1 MFRLLIP
8 SLIAVLALTACGG
21 GGDSGPSD
29 CSIVGQSSYVYD
41 ELRDSYLW
49 AEFVADGADPSAYA
63 SPSALLQD
71 LKHTLDETRF
81 GGSYSYVADQQEF
94 NSLLNEGE
102 FTGLGVRLGF
112 TDADE
117 LTALLVFS
125 GSPAADAGLT
135 RGTRILRINGEVPTS
150 DPGQP
155 NYFDTLLGAD
165 EVGVTVELEIQ
176 GPDDSSSTTVSV
188 SKAVVTIDSVQ
199 TAQVFETTGGTTVGY
214 LLFTNFFTDISRDAL
229 RQAFGTFRNAGVD
242 ELILDLRYNGGGSV
256 RTSTVLG
263 SLIAGDSVV
272 NSGDNEIFV
281 DATANDDH
289 PDLGFVER
297 FFNETEA
304 LDLDRV
310 VIIGTESTASA
321 SELVING
328 LEPFLSDVVL
338 VGSTT
343 FGKPVGQHPMN
354 FCDKTLVAVTFQT
367 LNADGQGDYF
377 DGITP
382 DCPAEDDWSR
392 PLTLESN
399 LGNEASIQT
408 ALDVITTG
416 TCPAVGKRAATFRS
430 EYLSG
435 VRALI
440 GAH

>member
-1 MFRLLIP
+1 MNRFLYLL
-8 SLIAVLALTACGG
+8 AVATLAACGG
-21 GGDSGPSD
+21 GGSSGPSD
-29 CSIVGQSSYVYD
+29 CGVVGQNSYVYD

-49 AEFVADGADPSAYA
+49 ADFVADGADPADYA

-71 LKHTLDETRF
+71 LKHSLDQTRF
-81 GGSYSYVADQQEF
+81 GGSYSYVADQAEF
-94 NSLLNEGE
+94 TSLLNEGE

-125 GSPAADAGLT
+125 GSPAANAGLE
-135 RGTRILRINGEVPTS
+135 RGTRILRIDGQVPSS

-155 NYFDTLLGAD
+155 NYFDSLLGAD
-165 EVGVTVELEIQ
+165 EAGVTVELEIQ
-176 GPDDSSSTTVSV
+176 DPDAAQSRVVSV
-188 SKAVVTIDSVQ
+188 TKAVVTIDSVQ
-199 TAQVFETTGGTTVGY
+199 NAQVFETPGGMTVGY
-214 LLFTNFFTDISRDAL
+214 LLFTNFFTEISRDAL
-229 RQAFGTFRNAGVD
+229 RDAFSDFSAAGVD
-242 ELILDLRYNGGGSV
+242 ELIVDLRYNGGGSV

-263 SLIAGDSVV
+263 SLIAGGPVI
-272 NSGDNEIFV
+272 NSGNNEIFT

-289 PDLGFVER
+289 PELGFIER
-297 FFNETEA
+297 FFDETQA
-304 LDLDRV
+304 LDLGRV
-310 VIIGTESTASA
+310 VVIGTQSTASA

-328 LEPFLSDVVL
+328 LEPFLDVVL

-343 FGKPVGQHPMN
+343 FGKPVGQHPMD

-377 DGITP
+377 DGIAP
-382 DCPAEDDWSR
+382 DCVADDDWSE
-392 PLTLESN
+392 PLSLDAN
-399 LGNEASIQT
+399 AGNEASIQT

-416 TCPAVGKRAATFRS
+416 QCPAVTKRGSSSRS

-435 VRALI
+435 MRGLI

>member
-1 MFRLLIP
+1 MNRFLYLL
-8 SLIAVLALTACGG
+8 AVATLAACGG
-21 GGDSGPSD
+21 GGSSGPSD
-29 CSIVGQSSYVYD
+29 CGVVGQNSYVYD

-49 AEFVADGADPSAYA
+49 ADFVADGADPADYA

-71 LKHTLDETRF
+71 LKHSLDQTRF
-81 GGSYSYVADQQEF
+81 GGSYSYVADQAEF
-94 NSLLNEGE
+94 TSLLNEGE

-125 GSPAADAGLT
+125 GSPAANAGLE
-135 RGTRILRINGEVPTS
+135 RGTRILRIDGQVPSS

-155 NYFDTLLGAD
+155 NYFDSLLGAD
-165 EVGVTVELEIQ
+165 EAGVTVELEIQ
-176 GPDDSSSTTVSV
+176 DPDAAQSRVVSV
-188 SKAVVTIDSVQ
+188 TKAVVTIDSVQ
-199 TAQVFETTGGTTVGY
+199 NAQVFETPGGMTVGY
-214 LLFTNFFTDISRDAL
+214 LLFTNFFTEISRDAL
-229 RQAFGTFRNAGVD
+229 RDAFSDFSAAGVD
-242 ELILDLRYNGGGSV
+242 ELIVDLRYNGGGSV

-263 SLIAGDSVV
+263 SLIAGGPVI
-272 NSGDNEIFV
+272 NSGNNEIFT

-289 PDLGFVER
+289 PELGFIER
-297 FFNETEA
+297 FFDETQA
-304 LDLDRV
+304 LDLGRV
-310 VIIGTESTASA
+310 VVIGTQSTASA

-328 LEPFLSDVVL
+328 LEPFLDVVL

-343 FGKPVGQHPMN
+343 FGKPVGQHPMD

-377 DGITP
+377 DGIAP
-382 DCPAEDDWSR
+382 DCVADDDWSE
-392 PLTLESN
+392 PLTLDAN
-399 LGNEASIQT
+399 AGNEASIQT

-416 TCPAVGKRAATFRS
+416 QCPAVTKRGSSSRS

-435 VRALI
+435 VRGLI

>member
-1 MFRLLIP
+1 MNRFLYLL
-8 SLIAVLALTACGG
+8 AVATLAACGG
-21 GGDSGPSD
+21 GGSSGPSD
-29 CSIVGQSSYVYD
+29 CGVVGQNSYVYD

-49 AEFVADGADPSAYA
+49 ADFVADGADPADYA

-71 LKHTLDETRF
+71 LKHSLDQTRF
-81 GGSYSYVADQQEF
+81 GGSYSYVADQAEF
-94 NSLLNEGE
+94 TSLLNEGE

-125 GSPAADAGLT
+125 GSPAANAGLE
-135 RGTRILRINGEVPTS
+135 RGTRILRIDGQVPSS

-155 NYFDTLLGAD
+155 NYFDSLLGAD
-165 EVGVTVELEIQ
+165 EAGVTVELEIQ
-176 GPDDSSSTTVSV
+176 DPDAAQSRVVSV
-188 SKAVVTIDSVQ
+188 TKAVVTIDSVQ
-199 TAQVFETTGGTTVGY
+199 NAQVFETPGGMTVGY
-214 LLFTNFFTDISRDAL
+214 LLFTNFFTEISRDAL
-229 RQAFGTFRNAGVD
+229 RDAFSDFSAAGVD
-242 ELILDLRYNGGGSV
+242 ELIVDLRYNGGGSV

-263 SLIAGDSVV
+263 SLIAGGPVI
-272 NSGDNEIFV
+272 NSGNNEIFT

-289 PDLGFVER
+289 PELGFIER
-297 FFNETEA
+297 FFDETQA
-304 LDLDRV
+304 LDLGRV
-310 VIIGTESTASA
+310 VVIGTQSTASA

-328 LEPFLSDVVL
+328 LEPFLDVVL

-343 FGKPVGQHPMN
+343 FGKPVGQHPMD

-377 DGITP
+377 DGIAP
-382 DCPAEDDWSR
+382 DCVADDDWSE
-392 PLTLESN
+392 PPSLDAN
-399 LGNEASIQT
+399 AGNEASIQT

-416 TCPAVGKRAATFRS
+416 QCPAVTKRGSSSRS

-435 VRALI
+435 VRGLI

>member
-1 MFRLLIP
+1 MNRFLYLL
-8 SLIAVLALTACGG
+8 AVATLAACGG
-21 GGDSGPSD
+21 GGSSGPSD
-29 CSIVGQSSYVYD
+29 CGVVGQNSYVYD

-49 AEFVADGADPSAYA
+49 ADFVADGADPADYA

-71 LKHTLDETRF
+71 LKHSLDQTRF
-81 GGSYSYVADQQEF
+81 GGSYSYVADQAEF
-94 NSLLNEGE
+94 TSLLNEGE

-125 GSPAADAGLT
+125 GSPAANAGLE
-135 RGTRILRINGEVPTS
+135 RGTRILRIDGQVPSS

-155 NYFDTLLGAD
+155 NYFDSLLGAD
-165 EVGVTVELEIQ
+165 EAGVTVELEIQ
-176 GPDDSSSTTVSV
+176 DPDAAQSRVVSV
-188 SKAVVTIDSVQ
+188 TKAVVTIDSVQ
-199 TAQVFETTGGTTVGY
+199 NAQVFETPGGMTVGY
-214 LLFTNFFTDISRDAL
+214 LLFTNFFTEISRDAL
-229 RQAFGTFRNAGVD
+229 RDAFSDFSAAGVD
-242 ELILDLRYNGGGSV
+242 ELIVDLRYNGGGSV

-263 SLIAGDSVV
+263 SLIAGGPVI
-272 NSGDNEIFV
+272 NSGNNEIFT

-289 PDLGFVER
+289 PELGFIER
-297 FFNETEA
+297 FFDETQA
-304 LDLDRV
+304 LDLGRV
-310 VIIGTESTASA
+310 VVIGTQSTASA

-328 LEPFLSDVVL
+328 LEPFLDVVL

-343 FGKPVGQHPMN
+343 FGKPVGQHPMD

-377 DGITP
+377 DGIAP
-382 DCPAEDDWSR
+382 DCVADDDWSE
-392 PLTLESN
+392 PPSLDAN
-399 LGNEASIQT
+399 AGNEASIQT

-416 TCPAVGKRAATFRS
+416 QCPAVTKRGSSSRS

-435 VRALI
+435 MRGLI

>member
-1 MFRLLIP
+1 MNRFLYLL
-8 SLIAVLALTACGG
+8 AVATLAACGG
-21 GGDSGPSD
+21 GGRSGPSD
-29 CSIVGQSSYVYD
+29 CGGVGQNSYVYD

-49 AEFVADGADPSAYA
+49 ADFVADGADPADYA

-71 LKHTLDETRF
+71 LKHSLDQTRF
-81 GGSYSYVADQQEF
+81 GGSYSYVADQAEF
-94 NSLLNEGE
+94 TSLLNEGE

-125 GSPAADAGLT
+125 GSPAANAGLE
-135 RGTRILRINGEVPTS
+135 RGTRILRIDGQVPSS

-155 NYFDTLLGAD
+155 NYFDSLLGAD
-165 EVGVTVELEIQ
+165 EAGVTVELEIQ
-176 GPDDSSSTTVSV
+176 DPDAAQSRVVSV
-188 SKAVVTIDSVQ
+188 TKAVVTIDSVQ
-199 TAQVFETTGGTTVGY
+199 NAQVFETPGGMTVGY
-214 LLFTNFFTDISRDAL
+214 LLFTNFFTEISRDAL
-229 RQAFGTFRNAGVD
+229 RDAFSDFSAAGVD
-242 ELILDLRYNGGGSV
+242 ELIVDLRYNGGGSV

-263 SLIAGDSVV
+263 SLIAGGPVI
-272 NSGDNEIFV
+272 NSGNNEIFT

-289 PDLGFVER
+289 PELGFIER
-297 FFNETEA
+297 FFDETQA
-304 LDLDRV
+304 LDLGRV
-310 VIIGTESTASA
+310 VVIGTQSTASA

-328 LEPFLSDVVL
+328 LEPFLDVVL

-343 FGKPVGQHPMN
+343 FGKPVGQHPMD

-377 DGITP
+377 DGIAP
-382 DCPAEDDWSR
+382 DCVADDDWSE
-392 PLTLESN
+392 PLSLDAN
-399 LGNEASIQT
+399 AGNEASIQT

-416 TCPAVGKRAATFRS
+416 QCPAVTKRGSSSRS

-435 VRALI
+435 MRGLI

>member
-1 MFRLLIP
+1 MNRFLYLL
-8 SLIAVLALTACGG
+8 AVATLAACGG
-21 GGDSGPSD
+21 GGSSGPSD
-29 CSIVGQSSYVYD
+29 CGVVGQNSYVYD

-49 AEFVADGADPSAYA
+49 ADFVADGADPADYA

-71 LKHTLDETRF
+71 LKHSLDQTRF
-81 GGSYSYVADQQEF
+81 GGSYSYVADQAEF
-94 NSLLNEGE
+94 TSLLNEGE

-125 GSPAADAGLT
+125 GSPAANAGLE
-135 RGTRILRINGEVPTS
+135 RGTRILRIDGQVPSS

-155 NYFDTLLGAD
+155 NYFDSLLGAD
-165 EVGVTVELEIQ
+165 EAGVTVELEIQ
-176 GPDDSSSTTVSV
+176 DPDAAQSRVVSV
-188 SKAVVTIDSVQ
+188 TKAVVTIDSVQ
-199 TAQVFETTGGTTVGY
+199 NAQVFETPGGMTVGY
-214 LLFTNFFTDISRDAL
+214 LLFTNFFTEISRDAL
-229 RQAFGTFRNAGVD
+229 RDAFSDFSAAGVD
-242 ELILDLRYNGGGSV
+242 ELIVDLRYNGGGSV

-263 SLIAGDSVV
+263 SLIAGGPVI
-272 NSGDNEIFV
+272 NSWNNEIFT

-289 PDLGFVER
+289 PELGFIER
-297 FFNETEA
+297 FFDETQA
-304 LDLDRV
+304 LDLGRV
-310 VIIGTESTASA
+310 VVIGTQSTASA

-328 LEPFLSDVVL
+328 LEPFLDVVL

-343 FGKPVGQHPMN
+343 FGKPVGQHPMD

-377 DGITP
+377 DGIAP
-382 DCPAEDDWSR
+382 DCVADDDWSE
-392 PLTLESN
+392 PLTLDAN
-399 LGNEASIQT
+399 AGNEASIQT

-416 TCPAVGKRAATFRS
+416 QCPAVTKRGSSSRS

-435 VRALI
+435 VRGLI

>member
-1 MFRLLIP
+1 MNRFLYLL
-8 SLIAVLALTACGG
+8 AVATLAACGG
-21 GGDSGPSD
+21 GGSSGPSD
-29 CSIVGQSSYVYD
+29 CGVVGQNSYVYD

-49 AEFVADGADPSAYA
+49 ADFVADGADPADYA

-71 LKHTLDETRF
+71 LKHSLDQTRF
-81 GGSYSYVADQQEF
+81 GGSYSYVADQAEF
-94 NSLLNEGE
+94 TSLLNEGE

-125 GSPAADAGLT
+125 GSPAANAGLE
-135 RGTRILRINGEVPTS
+135 RGTRILRIDGQVPSS

-155 NYFDTLLGAD
+155 NYFDSLLGAD
-165 EVGVTVELEIQ
+165 EAGVTVELEIQ
-176 GPDDSSSTTVSV
+176 DPDAAQSRVVSV
-188 SKAVVTIDSVQ
+188 TKAVVTIDSVQ
-199 TAQVFETTGGTTVGY
+199 NAQVFETPGGMTVGY
-214 LLFTNFFTDISRDAL
+214 LLFTNFFTEISRDAL
-229 RQAFGTFRNAGVD
+229 RDAFSDFSAAGVD
-242 ELILDLRYNGGGSV
+242 ELIVDLRYNGGGSV

-263 SLIAGDSVV
+263 SLIAGGPVI
-272 NSGDNEIFV
+272 NSGNNEIFT

-289 PDLGFVER
+289 PELGFIER
-297 FFNETEA
+297 FFDETQA
-304 LDLDRV
+304 LDLGRV
-310 VIIGTESTASA
+310 VVIGTQSTASA

-328 LEPFLSDVVL
+328 LEPFLDVVL

-343 FGKPVGQHPMN
+343 FGKPVGQHPMD

-377 DGITP
+377 DGIAP
-382 DCPAEDDWSR
+382 DCVADDDWSE
-392 PLTLESN
+392 PLTLDAN
-399 LGNEASIQT
+399 AGNEASIQT

-416 TCPAVGKRAATFRS
+416 QCPAVTKRGSSSRS

-435 VRALI
+435 MRGLI

>member
-1 MFRLLIP
+1 MNRFLYLL
-8 SLIAVLALTACGG
+8 AVATLAACGG
-21 GGDSGPSD
+21 GGSSGPSD
-29 CSIVGQSSYVYD
+29 CGVVGQNSYVYD

-49 AEFVADGADPSAYA
+49 ADFVADGADPADYA

-71 LKHTLDETRF
+71 LKHSLDQTRF
-81 GGSYSYVADQQEF
+81 GGSYSYVADQAEF
-94 NSLLNEGE
+94 TSLLNEGE

-125 GSPAADAGLT
+125 GSPAANAGLE
-135 RGTRILRINGEVPTS
+135 RGTRILRIDGQVPSS

-155 NYFDTLLGAD
+155 NYFDSLLGAD
-165 EVGVTVELEIQ
+165 EAGVTVELEIQ
-176 GPDDSSSTTVSV
+176 DPDAAQSRVVSV
-188 SKAVVTIDSVQ
+188 TKAVVTIDSVQ
-199 TAQVFETTGGTTVGY
+199 NAQVFETPGGMTVGY
-214 LLFTNFFTDISRDAL
+214 LLFTNFFTEISRDAL
-229 RQAFGTFRNAGVD
+229 RDAFSDFSAAGVD
-242 ELILDLRYNGGGSV
+242 ELIVDLRYNGGGSV

-263 SLIAGDSVV
+263 SLIAGGPVI
-272 NSGDNEIFV
+272 NSGNNEIFT

-289 PDLGFVER
+289 PELGFIER
-297 FFNETEA
+297 FFDETQA
-304 LDLDRV
+304 LDLGRV
-310 VIIGTESTASA
+310 VVIGTQSTASA

-328 LEPFLSDVVL
+328 LEPFLDVVL

-343 FGKPVGQHPMN
+343 FGKPVGQHPMD

-377 DGITP
+377 DGIAP
-382 DCPAEDDWSR
+382 DCVADDDWSE
-392 PLTLESN
+392 PLSLDAN
-399 LGNEASIQT
+399 AGNEASIQT

-416 TCPAVGKRAATFRS
+416 QCPAVTKRGSSSRS

-435 VRALI
+435 VRGLI

>member
-1 MFRLLIP
+1 MNRFLYLL
-8 SLIAVLALTACGG
+8 AVATLAACGG
-21 GGDSGPSD
+21 GGSSGPSD
-29 CSIVGQSSYVYD
+29 CGVVGQNSYVYD

-49 AEFVADGADPSAYA
+49 ADFVADGADPADYA

-71 LKHTLDETRF
+71 LKHSLDQTRF
-81 GGSYSYVADQQEF
+81 GGSYSYVADQAEF
-94 NSLLNEGE
+94 TSLLNEGE

-125 GSPAADAGLT
+125 GSPAANAGLE
-135 RGTRILRINGEVPTS
+135 RGTRILRIDGQVPSS

-155 NYFDTLLGAD
+155 NYFDSLLGAD
-165 EVGVTVELEIQ
+165 EAGVTVELEIQ
-176 GPDDSSSTTVSV
+176 DPDAAQSRVVSV
-188 SKAVVTIDSVQ
+188 TKAVVTIDSVQ
-199 TAQVFETTGGTTVGY
+199 NAQVFETPGGMTVGY
-214 LLFTNFFTDISRDAL
+214 LLFTNFFTEISRDAL
-229 RQAFGTFRNAGVD
+229 RDAFSDFSAAGVD
-242 ELILDLRYNGGGSV
+242 ELIVDLRYNGGGSV

-263 SLIAGDSVV
+263 SLIAGGPVI
-272 NSGDNEIFV
+272 NSGNNEVFT

-289 PDLGFVER
+289 PELGFIER
-297 FFNETEA
+297 FFDETQA
-304 LDLDRV
+304 LDLGRV
-310 VIIGTESTASA
+310 VVIGTQSTASA

-328 LEPFLSDVVL
+328 LEPFLDVVL

-343 FGKPVGQHPMN
+343 FGKPVGQHPMD

-377 DGITP
+377 DGIAP
-382 DCPAEDDWSR
+382 DCVADDDWSE
-392 PLTLESN
+392 PLSLDAN
-399 LGNEASIQT
+399 AGNEASIQT

-416 TCPAVGKRAATFRS
+416 QCPAVTKRGSSSRS

-435 VRALI
+435 MRGLI